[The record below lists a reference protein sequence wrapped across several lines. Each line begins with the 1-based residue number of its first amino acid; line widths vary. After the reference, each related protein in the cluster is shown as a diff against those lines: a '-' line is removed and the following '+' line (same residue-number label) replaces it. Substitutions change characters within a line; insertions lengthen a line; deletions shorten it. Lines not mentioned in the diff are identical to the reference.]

1 VHCHLYSVHVA
12 PFQIMCLGINYHRKT
27 RNLSLVAPYAPH
39 FAVLRRFSGQ
49 VEAKGQ
55 PGLLLEDEVVEWLR
69 VVVEGGQDRDQSDGS
84 TPGSAATSADGNG
97 DDNRDGNGNNDDGDA
112 DDDDDDADT
121 RRPKDKTKRYSPGV
135 MSIVTPIAI
144 CMRRCS
150 TLVAG
155 AIPPWLV
162 VPAGFRSVLAVVAQ
176 RVVEVV
182 TLAGEVAFD
191 AVRDDTTVGA
201 IVALLLLALGVV
213 MRRRAVARRALR
225 LG

>member
-1 VHCHLYSVHVA
+1 
-12 PFQIMCLGINYHRKT
+12 
-27 RNLSLVAPYAPH
+27 LVAPYAPH

-112 DDDDDDADT
+112 DDDDDDDADT

-176 RVVEVV
+176 RVIEVV